1 MASPAFEFVQ
11 GNERLDWGVLVSI
24 DVERLMKS
32 TTVDT
37 LQRIVENIA
46 FSRVTRD
53 EAALFTPDHILHLF
67 QLCQVVIQ
75 YLVYSQEILAEINVK
90 LNDRMEEQQAAALE
104 QEALLQRL
112 SDESNLL
119 KKQIKTQRRTL
130 LAYEYNAQAALAR
143 GLAGSGAAG
152 AAGGPATLYVCPY
165 CGDEYHKAESM
176 QSHLRKRHNTTVAS
190 PSLPVADTATSP
202 LPPTAG
208 SQTVVPAPAR
218 GPIATAEASEPLQ
231 QLRHRVEQLEKDKE
245 VMERQQREN
254 LILMMLG
261 ATRSQTTVQ
270 SPTAVNVIP
279 EHLKGIPVVPD
290 ISAMMNYNLSCQR
303 EASENALR
311 RQLMDL
317 EAEIRALR
325 ASKLAAAPT
334 DAPAVGRPAWV
345 AELENAQKHQRQQ
358 QQQQSSPSA
367 TQPQF
372 TSAAAPPIQSMPS
385 LCTPPSLQSS
395 SPAPQPS
402 YNIQQQ
408 QQPSL
413 AVPSPTP
420 SVPDLSTPAIPIPSP
435 ATAPTTEGGAPPAAT
450 STPSVSLP
458 QPPQVRPKPYHWV
471 DSSTNSSLT
480 STSTVPPHRAVSKGC
495 PGASP
500 SLTSS
505 ATPAM
510 ATAAST
516 SATTIPL
523 PSTASAGALA
533 PSISSPGLGVGTY
546 FSSRTSAPAGAAPAP
561 APLSVI
567 PPPATHDSS
576 TQHSPPPPVTAPELS
591 VPHPMPAP
599 ALRVTNTP
607 LFHAPSLPAPVLAS
621 STGGGNTS
629 VGSWSPPAPVP
640 STANAPVPT
649 PSAVPGAVNLQRV
662 PRYRDPLVRNVARM
676 LLRGLQEQ
684 HHTPSS
690 TRLELEVRLG
700 SILAHTRARQLDI
713 PIAVASPALMDET
726 ARNVYQFHAGISH
739 PLLHG
744 MQAALL
750 EADGVKT
757 AASNPEAPP
766 YNPLCLTQSITV
778 LSAEKKGRLAMM
790 DMCCP
795 GWCADLRFALSKE
808 TAVPVELTDATK
820 ERAIA
825 RDVWWYPP
833 PAVRSYLEMDAGA
846 SSSPAA
852 VTGTT
857 VFGVGTVLP
866 TPVLFY
872 PEKAAGRIGRS
883 DAETTIEVEV
893 EINLRALLREWKR
906 VYGGAAASAYLSTSA
921 LVDTTCAGTSIAG
934 DATLKPSIATA
945 TIDDVAD
952 MHATVLAEREDP
964 YLLRVAE
971 EVMAVVQLLTKVRVV
986 E

>member
-261 ATRSQTTVQ
+261 ATRSQTTSPPPQQPQQPQQQPASAPASTSVQ
-270 SPTAVNVIP
+270 SPVSPPPPPPSSPLPGLTAAPSATTTETAVNVIP

-334 DAPAVGRPAWV
+334 VLTEAPPPPSPSAAAAACSPAAPPSTPGLGVTASKDAPAVGRPAWV

-358 QQQQSSPSA
+358 QQQQSSVSAAPPSLAPPLTPPPAPLPPPPAAATPTPLPPQQQHVYTTGATEPSLAPPPSHSQPSA

-649 PSAVPGAVNLQRV
+649 PSAVPGAVKSFR
-662 PRYRDPLVRNVARM
+662 
-676 LLRGLQEQ
+676 
-684 HHTPSS
+684 
-690 TRLELEVRLG
+690 
-700 SILAHTRARQLDI
+700 
-713 PIAVASPALMDET
+713 
-726 ARNVYQFHAGISH
+726 
-739 PLLHG
+739 
-744 MQAALL
+744 
-750 EADGVKT
+750 
-757 AASNPEAPP
+757 
-766 YNPLCLTQSITV
+766 
-778 LSAEKKGRLAMM
+778 
-790 DMCCP
+790 
-795 GWCADLRFALSKE
+795 ALS
-808 TAVPVELTDATK
+808 
-820 ERAIA
+820 
-825 RDVWWYPP
+825 
-833 PAVRSYLEMDAGA
+833 
-846 SSSPAA
+846 SSSSSSSSMR
-852 VTGTT
+852 
-857 VFGVGTVLP
+857 F
-866 TPVLFY
+866 
-872 PEKAAGRIGRS
+872 RIDRRY
-883 DAETTIEVEV
+883 DF
-893 EINLRALLREWKR
+893 
-906 VYGGAAASAYLSTSA
+906 
-921 LVDTTCAGTSIAG
+921 
-934 DATLKPSIATA
+934 
-945 TIDDVAD
+945 
-952 MHATVLAEREDP
+952 
-964 YLLRVAE
+964 
-971 EVMAVVQLLTKVRVV
+971 
-986 E
+986 

>member
-90 LNDRMEEQQAAALE
+90 LNDQIEGQQATAQE

-112 SDESNLL
+112 SDETNLL
-119 KKQIKTQRRTL
+119 KKQVKTQRRTL

-152 AAGGPATLYVCPY
+152 AAGVPATLYVCPY

-176 QSHLRKRHNTTVAS
+176 QSHLRKRHNTTAAS
-190 PSLPVADTATSP
+190 PSLPVADTATSHP
-202 LPPTAG
+202 PPTAG
-208 SQTVVPAPAR
+208 SQTVSPAPAR

-245 VMERQQREN
+245 AMERQQREN
-254 LILMMLG
+254 LLLMMLG
-261 ATRSQTTVQ
+261 ATRSNTTSPPPQQPQQQPAPAPTSTNVQ
-270 SPTAVNVIP
+270 PPVSPPPPSPSSPLPSLTAVPSSTTTETAVNVIP

-303 EASENALR
+303 EASESALR
-311 RQLMDL
+311 RQLVDL

-334 DAPAVGRPAWV
+334 VLTEAPPPPSPSAAAAACSPATPPSTPGLGVTASKDAPAVGRPAWV
-345 AELENAQKHQRQQ
+345 AELENAQKRQHQQ
-358 QQQQSSPSA
+358 QQQQSSVSAGPPSLA
-367 TQPQF
+367 PPLTPPPGPLPLPQAAATPIPPPPQQQHVYATGATVPSLVPPPSHSQSSSTQPQF
-372 TSAAAPPIQSMPS
+372 TSAAAPSIQSVPS
-385 LCTPPSLQSS
+385 LCAPPPLRSS

-408 QQPSL
+408 QQPSP

-420 SVPDLSTPAIPIPSP
+420 SVPDLSAPAIPIPSP
-435 ATAPTTEGGAPPAAT
+435 TTAPTTEGGAPPAAT
-450 STPSVSLP
+450 PTPSVSLP
-458 QPPQVRPKPYHWV
+458 QSPQVHPKPYHRV

-480 STSTVPPHRAVSKGC
+480 STSTVPPHRAVSKGW
-495 PGASP
+495 PGTST

-523 PSTASAGALA
+523 PSTTSAGALA
-533 PSISSPGLGVGTY
+533 PVVSSPGLGVGSY
-546 FSSRTSAPAGAAPAP
+546 FSSCTPVPAAAAPAP

-591 VPHPMPAP
+591 APHPMPVP

-607 LFHAPSLPAPVLAS
+607 LSHAPSLPVPVLAS
-621 STGGGNTS
+621 GTRGGS
-629 VGSWSPPAPVP
+629 IGSWPPPAPVP
-640 STANAPVPT
+640 SAANAPVPT
-649 PSAVPGAVNLQRV
+649 PSAVPGAIKSFR
-662 PRYRDPLVRNVARM
+662 
-676 LLRGLQEQ
+676 
-684 HHTPSS
+684 
-690 TRLELEVRLG
+690 
-700 SILAHTRARQLDI
+700 
-713 PIAVASPALMDET
+713 
-726 ARNVYQFHAGISH
+726 
-739 PLLHG
+739 
-744 MQAALL
+744 
-750 EADGVKT
+750 
-757 AASNPEAPP
+757 
-766 YNPLCLTQSITV
+766 
-778 LSAEKKGRLAMM
+778 
-790 DMCCP
+790 
-795 GWCADLRFALSKE
+795 ALS
-808 TAVPVELTDATK
+808 
-820 ERAIA
+820 
-825 RDVWWYPP
+825 
-833 PAVRSYLEMDAGA
+833 
-846 SSSPAA
+846 SSSSSSSSS
-852 VTGTT
+852 GMR
-857 VFGVGTVLP
+857 F
-866 TPVLFY
+866 
-872 PEKAAGRIGRS
+872 
-883 DAETTIEVEV
+883 
-893 EINLRALLREWKR
+893 R
-906 VYGGAAASAYLSTSA
+906 VDRRY
-921 LVDTTCAGTSIAG
+921 
-934 DATLKPSIATA
+934 
-945 TIDDVAD
+945 
-952 MHATVLAEREDP
+952 EF
-964 YLLRVAE
+964 
-971 EVMAVVQLLTKVRVV
+971 
-986 E
+986 